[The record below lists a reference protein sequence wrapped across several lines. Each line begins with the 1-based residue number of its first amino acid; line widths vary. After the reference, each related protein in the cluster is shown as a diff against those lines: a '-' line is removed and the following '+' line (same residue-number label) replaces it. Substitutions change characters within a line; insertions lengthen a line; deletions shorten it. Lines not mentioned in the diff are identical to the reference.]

1 MPLPDD
7 TFFDEWKAELSPE
20 EQEAFVLDGAIDE
33 EAWGKAPLKAL
44 FVTAEP
50 DFETDESVK
59 EAGDMRKLLSDD
71 GPPGVFGMGLGRWAA
86 ILLEG
91 AVPKKFGRVSARH
104 MTANTAIINLKK
116 TGGGPELADSPARGV
131 VNWALAHQERLLD
144 QIEMLAPEVI
154 ILCGD
159 RVLAAWPVMLYG
171 DASERPIMRGEYAW
185 GDPDVLPSVKAIL
198 ATVSPAA
205 PGMKTE
211 LKNAEI
217 DQFAASEEVRN
228 LHDSPPAL
236 PEPETP
242 EGDAAPAEGDAT
254 PAEGD
259 ATPADGDAEPS
270 AADAPET
277 EPKTEA
283 AGGEEE

>member
-7 TFFDEWKAELSPE
+7 AFFEKWKAELSPE

-33 EAWGKAPLKAL
+33 ESWNDAPLKIL

-50 DFETDESVK
+50 DFVTDDSIK

-91 AVPKKFGRVSARH
+91 KVPKKFGRVSARH

-144 QIEMLAPEVI
+144 QIEALAPEVI
-154 ILCGD
+154 VLCGD

-171 DASERPIMRGEYAW
+171 DAAERPIMRGEYAW
-185 GDPDVLPSVKAIL
+185 SDPDVLPSVKAIL

-217 DQFAASEEVRN
+217 EQFAASQEVRA
-228 LHDSPPAL
+228 LHENPPEL
-236 PEPETP
+236 PEEAS
-242 EGDAAPAEGDAT
+242 EGGDAAEGEESPA
-254 PAEGD
+254 
-259 ATPADGDAEPS
+259 GDAE
-270 AADAPET
+270 AAKTDDADG
-277 EPKTEA
+277 
-283 AGGEEE
+283 AGEQE

>member
-7 TFFDEWKAELSPE
+7 AFFEEWKAALPPE

-33 EAWGKAPLKAL
+33 EAWGTTPLKVL

-59 EAGDMRKLLSDD
+59 EAGDMRTLLSQD

-86 ILLEG
+86 ILLKGE
-91 AVPKKFGRVSARH
+91 VPKKFGRVSARH
-104 MTANTAIINLKK
+104 MTANTALINLKK
-116 TGGGPELADSPARGV
+116 TGGVPELADAPARGV
-131 VNWALAHQERLLD
+131 VNWALTHQERLLD
-144 QIEMLAPEVI
+144 QIEAIAPEVV

-159 RVLAAWPVMLYG
+159 RVHAAWPVMLYG
-171 DASERPIMRGEYAW
+171 EANERPLARGEYAW
-185 GDPDVLPSVKAIL
+185 SDEDVLPSVKAIL

-217 DQFAASEEVRN
+217 EQFAASEEVRA
-228 LHDSPPAL
+228 LHDDPPAK
-236 PEPETP
+236 PEDEAT
-242 EGDAAPAEGDAT
+242 GD
-254 PAEGD
+254 
-259 ATPADGDAEPS
+259 DGDDEKPGE
-270 AADAPET
+270 DA
-277 EPKTEA
+277 KG
-283 AGGEEE
+283 GGEEE

>member
-7 TFFDEWKAELSPE
+7 AFFEEWKAALPPE
-20 EQEAFVLDGAIDE
+20 EQETFVRDGAIDAD
-33 EAWGKAPLKAL
+33 AWEKAPLKIL

-59 EAGDMRKLLSDD
+59 QAGDMRALLSAD

-104 MTANTAIINLKK
+104 MTANTALVNLKK

-131 VNWALAHQERLLD
+131 VNWALAHQERLLN
-144 QIEMLAPEVI
+144 QIEALAPEVI
-154 ILCGD
+154 VLCGD
-159 RVLAAWPVMLYG
+159 RVLAAWPAMLY
-171 DASERPIMRGEYAW
+171 DNAQERPIMRGEYGW
-185 GDPDVLPSVKAIL
+185 DDPDVLPSVKAIL

-217 DQFAASEEVRN
+217 EQFAASEEVRA
-228 LHDSPPAL
+228 LHDAPPAV
-236 PEPETP
+236 PEE
-242 EGDAAPAEGDAT
+242 EAEGEEAAGEEAAGDAAKSD
-254 PAEGD
+254 
-259 ATPADGDAEPS
+259 DGK
-270 AADAPET
+270 AADDSGNG
-277 EPKTEA
+277 
-283 AGGEEE
+283 GGEEE

>member
-7 TFFDEWKAELSPE
+7 AFFEEWEAALPPE
-20 EQEAFVLDGAIDE
+20 EKDLFVRDGAIDE
-33 EAWGKAPLKAL
+33 EAWEKAPLKVL

-50 DFETDESVK
+50 DFETDDAVK

-104 MTANTAIINLKK
+104 MTANTALINLKK

-131 VNWALAHQERLLD
+131 INWSLAHGERLMN
-144 QIEMLAPEVI
+144 QIEALAPEVVV
-154 ILCGD
+154 LCGD
-159 RVLAAWPVMLYG
+159 RTLAAWPVVLYD

-185 GDPDVLPSVKAIL
+185 DDPEVLPSVKAIL

-217 DQFAASEEVRN
+217 EQFAASEEVRA
-228 LHDSPPAL
+228 LHDSPPAP
-236 PEPETP
+236 PEP
-242 EGDAAPAEGDAT
+242 EGDAVPEGDGDAADAANADAPADVA
-254 PAEGD
+254 
-259 ATPADGDAEPS
+259 ADGDA
-270 AADAPET
+270 
-277 EPKTEA
+277 K
-283 AGGEEE
+283 GEEE

>member
-7 TFFDEWKAELSPE
+7 AFFEEWKAELSPE

-33 EAWGKAPLKAL
+33 EAWKDAPLKVL
-44 FVTAEP
+44 FITAEP
-50 DFETDESVK
+50 DFETDDSVK

-91 AVPKKFGRVSARH
+91 QVPKKFGRVSARN

-154 ILCGD
+154 VLCGD

-171 DASERPIMRGEYAW
+171 DATERPIMRGEYAW
-185 GDPDVLPSVKAIL
+185 NDPDVLPSVKAIL

-217 DQFAASEEVRN
+217 EQFAASPEVRN
-228 LHDSPPAL
+228 LHDSPPEL
-236 PEPETP
+236 PKET
-242 EGDAAPAEGDAT
+242 AEGDDGEKADG
-254 PAEGD
+254 EK
-259 ATPADGDAEPS
+259 ADGDAKP
-270 AADAPET
+270 DAE
-277 EPKTEA
+277 KT
-283 AGGEEE
+283 GGEEE

>member
-7 TFFDEWKAELSPE
+7 AFFDEWEAALSPE
-20 EQEAFVLDGAIDE
+20 EKETFVRDGAIDP
-33 EAWGKAPLKAL
+33 EAWEKAPLKVL

-50 DFETDESVK
+50 DFETDDSVK
-59 EAGDMRKLLSDD
+59 EAGDMRALLSAD

-91 AVPKKFGRVSARH
+91 AVPKKFGRVSARN

-131 VNWALAHQERLLD
+131 VNWALGHQEKLLD
-144 QIEMLAPEVI
+144 QIELLAPEVVV
-154 ILCGD
+154 LCGD

-171 DASERPIMRGEYAW
+171 DAAERPIMRGEYGW
-185 GDPDVLPSVKAIL
+185 NDPDVLPSVKSIL

-217 DQFAASEEVRN
+217 EQFAASAEVRDQ
-228 LHDSPPAL
+228 HDAPPAL
-236 PEPETP
+236 PEEA
-242 EGDAAPAEGDAT
+242 ESADAEA
-254 PAEGD
+254 
-259 ATPADGDAEPS
+259 GDAES
-270 AADAPET
+270 GEADAGA
-277 EPKTEA
+277 KS
-283 AGGEEE
+283 GEEE